1 MKGLITLF
9 LISGFTYQVKAAQTN
24 YQGEALFKAETNM
37 PGVSIEGGSKTF
49 KTLKADFSEDHM
61 NLQKIEAELDAETL
75 KTGIDLRDQHMFE
88 KVFLVLSAKEKPSL
102 LKMTM
107 DKADCAKEGKLLNCS
122 GEGHFVFGK
131 KAFNK
136 KINLKFDENQNTQVA
151 FNVSLK
157 ELALEIPGYLGI
169 EVEDQV
175 AVNVK
180 ATKK

>member
-1 MKGLITLF
+1 MKVLLIPFLSLGL
-9 LISGFTYQVKAAQTN
+9 TYTAWASQTDYKAEVQ
-24 YQGEALFKAETNM
+24 FKVETNM
-37 PGVSIEGGSKTF
+37 PGVSIEGTSKTF
-49 KTLKADFSEDHM
+49 KTLKAEFSDDHLK
-61 NLQKIEAELDAETL
+61 LQKVEAELDAETL

-88 KVFLVLSAKEKPSL
+88 KVFLVLSAKERPSM

-107 DKADCAKEGKLLNCS
+107 DKADCTKEGKGMNCS

-131 KAFNK
+131 KAFDK
-136 KINLKFDENQNTQVA
+136 KISVKFDENQNPQVA

-157 ELALEIPGYLGI
+157 ELALQIPSYLGI
-169 EVEDQV
+169 ELEDQI